1 MARKPR
7 AADPAPETPW
17 PQPRANPVLFGHEAA
32 EATFAESV
40 AAGRVHHA
48 WLLAGP
54 AGVGKSTLAF
64 RLARRL
70 LGAEEPGGPA
80 FRRLAAGTHADVLLL
95 AREMNESTR
104 KLRREIAVE
113 QVRDMVGFMHLTP
126 AEGGWRVIVV
136 DGAEDMNRNA
146 ANALL
151 KVLEEPPRRA
161 ILFLTSD
168 APGRLLPTIRSR
180 CRRLKLEPLGPAD
193 MDSALRHL
201 LPELDGAARAKL
213 AAIAGGAPGR
223 AVALAGE
230 GALALASLADDVL
243 AAPSLPVARMHEVAD
258 KAARDDDGFATFM
271 TLLRAGV
278 SARVRGAARGGT
290 AHAAVPGGRPL
301 ADWFEVWHA
310 LGRLL
315 DETARF
321 NLDKRTAVIA
331 GLELLNIE

>member
-1 MARKPR
+1 MARRPR
-7 AADPAPETPW
+7 AADPAPETAW
-17 PQPRANPVLFGHEAA
+17 PQPRANPHLFGHQAA
-32 EATFAESV
+32 EAVFAESV

-54 AGVGKSTLAF
+54 AGIGKSTLAF

-70 LGAEEPGGPA
+70 LGGADGADPA
-80 FRRLAAGTHADVLLL
+80 FRRIAAGTHADIMLL
-95 AREMNESTR
+95 AREVNESTR

-180 CRRLKLEPLGPAD
+180 CRRLKLEPLPPAE
-193 MDSALRHL
+193 MEAALRHL
-201 LPELDGAARAKL
+201 LPNLDDTARARL
-213 AAIAGGAPGR
+213 AGIAEGAPGR

-230 GALALASLADDVL
+230 GALALAALADDVL
-243 AAPSLPVARMHEVAD
+243 GAGTLPVSRMHEVAD

-278 SARVRGAARGGT
+278 SARVRGTARAG
-290 AHAAVPGGRPL
+290 AVPVGRPL
-301 ADWFEVWHA
+301 AEWFEVWHA

-321 NLDKRTAVIA
+321 NLDKRTAIIA